1 MADVQRSSDVVEAF
15 SERAMLM
22 GIGGLVAVGIGAVLI
37 YYGGMGIGL
46 GVILAVAGVA
56 GIVYALYEVSRARH
70 VDSYP
75 VECPYCQKTNRLT
88 AKPSKDFTCRECHRL
103 VPVQDG
109 RILRVFQ
116 VRCGFCNELNWYSEK
131 SDALLCESCNHEIPI
146 SSASGQAPSK
156 AFSAYAV
163 QEDTQLYELVLIAHD
178 HHTDDLINCLQ
189 HMLALNR
196 NQVKDMLTSLPTTLL
211 TGIPRKKAEMLK
223 AQLTMH
229 HGVAEFHPVN
239 T

>member
-15 SERAMLM
+15 SERALLA
-22 GIGGLVAVGIGAVLI
+22 GIGGLVSVAIGAVLM

-46 GVILAVAGVA
+46 GVVLAVAGVV
-56 GIVYALYEVSRARH
+56 GIVYAVYEVSKARQ

-75 VECPYCQKTNRLT
+75 VECPYCNKTNRLT
-88 AKPSKDFTCRECHRL
+88 AKPEKDFTCRECHRL

-131 SDALLCESCNHEIPI
+131 SEGLLCESCNHEIPI
-146 SSASGQAPSK
+146 ATASGAPSR
-156 AFSAYAV
+156 ASAYAV
-163 QEDTQLYELVLIAHD
+163 QEDSQLYELVLLAHD

-196 NQVKDMLTSLPTTLL
+196 NQVKDMLTELPATLL
-211 TGIPRKKAEMLK
+211 TGIPRKKAELLK
-223 AQLTMH
+223 AQLQLH
-229 HGVAEFHPVN
+229 HGVAEFHPVG
-239 T
+239 

>member
-15 SERAMLM
+15 SERAILA
-22 GIGGLVAVGIGAVLI
+22 GIGGLVAVAIGAVLL

-46 GVILAVAGVA
+46 GVVLAVAGVA
-56 GIVYALYEVSRARH
+56 GIVYALFEVSKARQ

-75 VECPYCQKTNRLT
+75 VECPYCEKTNRLT
-88 AKPSKDFTCRECHRL
+88 SKPEKDFTCRECHRL
-103 VPVQDG
+103 VPVQGG

-131 SDALLCESCNHEIPI
+131 SEGLLCESCNHEIPI
-146 SSASGQAPSK
+146 ATASGAPSK
-156 AFSAYAV
+156 SISNFAV
-163 QEDTQLYELVLIAHD
+163 QEDNQLYELVLLAHD

-196 NQVKDMLTSLPTTLL
+196 NQVKDMLTALPATLL
-211 TGIPRKKAEMLK
+211 TGIPKKKAEMLK
-223 AQLTMH
+223 AQLSMH
-229 HGVAEFHPVN
+229 HGVAEFHPVKG
-239 T
+239 

>member
-15 SERAMLM
+15 SERAILA
-22 GIGGLVAVGIGAVLI
+22 GIGGVVAVGVGAVLL

-46 GVILAVAGVA
+46 GVVLAVAGVA
-56 GIVYALYEVSRARH
+56 GIVYALFEVSKARQ

-75 VECPYCQKTNRLT
+75 VDCPYCHKANRLT
-88 AKPSKDFTCRECHRL
+88 AKPDRDFTCRECHRL

-131 SDALLCESCNHEIPI
+131 SEGLLCESCNHEIPI
-146 SSASGQAPSK
+146 ATASGAPSK
-156 AFSAYAV
+156 TMSTYAV
-163 QEDTQLYELVLIAHD
+163 QEDSQLYELVLIAHD

-196 NQVKDMLTSLPTTLL
+196 NQVKDMLTQLPTTLL

-223 AQLTMH
+223 AQLSMH
-229 HGVAEFHPVN
+229 HGVAEFHAVN
-239 T
+239 G